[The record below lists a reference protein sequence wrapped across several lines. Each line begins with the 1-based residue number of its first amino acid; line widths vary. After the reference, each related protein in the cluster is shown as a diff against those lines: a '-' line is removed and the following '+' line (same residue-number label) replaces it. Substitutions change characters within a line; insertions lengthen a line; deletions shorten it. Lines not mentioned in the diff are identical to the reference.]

1 MRLPSFEVTVCTGPS
16 SPSAVRAWSSLSIPL
31 HLAQRVIR
39 RRPPAPTSGR
49 RCCRVVGNARVQV
62 QLGAAGDRA
71 EPEDGDRGVGVLVGA
86 GGRDYEPLRPGHVAK
101 GDGRGAEP
109 RPQPVAVE
117 PAVED
122 ALGWSVDP
130 ADDREPLEGCGHRA
144 LLLVVSYV
152 KLLDVDAREAQPV
165 DVPARV

>member
-49 RCCRVVGNARVQV
+49 RCCRVVGNTRVQV

-101 GDGRGAEP
+101 GDGRGAELSRARSRSRSSQLSKTRSGGASIQRTIVNRLRGVVIVP
-109 RPQPVAVE
+109 FS
-117 PAVED
+117 
-122 ALGWSVDP
+122 WSC
-130 ADDREPLEGCGHRA
+130 RT
-144 LLLVVSYV
+144 
-152 KLLDVDAREAQPV
+152 
-165 DVPARV
+165 